1 MTTSNLLIGNQNV
14 SLKTFLKT
22 SPALSLALKGDK
34 RYTKQFKYT
43 MNDLAYINSQW
54 EKIWDELE
62 TKSFIFTETA
72 IKACA
77 HAETLKNF
85 QYHYPLK
92 KGSVVRPSEDELRN
106 HFLPLV
112 KKSIVIT
119 TCFFGIVSAYDLI
132 NNILPNR
139 FAIAGLQTMG
149 WMDRLSTMAQKEID
163 SLQIAAITN
172 FIGILAV
179 YHYPQQRYS
188 GAFQLLRS
196 TDMCDNEIRE
206 EFFPRL
212 MSICDLNPA
221 QVLH

>member
-22 SPALSLALKGDK
+22 SPALSLALKGDR
-34 RYTKQFKYT
+34 RYSKQFKYT
-43 MNDLAYINSQW
+43 MNDLSYINSQW

-62 TKSFIFTETA
+62 STSFIFTETA

-77 HAETLKNF
+77 NSETLKSF
-85 QYHYPLK
+85 QNHYPLK
-92 KGSVVRPSEDELRN
+92 GASVVRPSEDELRN

-139 FAIAGLQTMG
+139 FAIAGLKTMG
-149 WMDRLSTMAQKEID
+149 WIESLSTMSQKEIEV
-163 SLQIAAITN
+163 LQIAAISN
-172 FIGILAV
+172 FIGILAI
-179 YHYPQQRYS
+179 YHYPNQRYS

-196 TDMCDNEIRE
+196 TDMCDAEIRE

-212 MSICDLNPA
+212 MSICDLNPVQA
-221 QVLH
+221 LH